1 MNGLLFL
8 IAFIYFVQILRVIV
22 GIFSDFVGNGVK
34 HYLFQ
39 LIPFIGFFK

>member
-8 IAFIYFVQILRVIV
+8 IAFMYFVQILRVIV
-22 GIFSDFVGNGVK
+22 GVFSDFAGNDFK
-34 HYLFQ
+34 HYFFQ